1 MDKGK
6 MGIVTI
12 GITVAILIAV
22 FLFVTFT
29 SVNRDRPQITLPTEE
44 SASDHLNSG
53 QEENQAEPISKV
65 DVTPTT
71 VQDVIETLYRPESYM
86 RTITLTT
93 FWSGGQG
100 TTMVESYIHEGC
112 ARFDMFLP
120 GGQIRHT
127 IRTPELTC
135 IWYNQ
140 ERKVSS
146 VRTGDFSEDAE
157 QWIPTYEDLLNVNK
171 KDIIDAGYV
180 DYQDIDCIYAMTE
193 KDADG
198 YSERYWIS
206 VDNGLLVAAERL
218 QEETVIYRMEALA
231 TVVGIP
237 DTERFT
243 LPNGTVVS
251 G

>member
-1 MDKGK
+1 M
-6 MGIVTI
+6 
-12 GITVAILIAV
+12 
-22 FLFVTFT
+22 
-29 SVNRDRPQITLPTEE
+29 
-44 SASDHLNSG
+44 
-53 QEENQAEPISKV
+53 
-65 DVTPTT
+65 
-71 VQDVIETLYRPESYM
+71 
-86 RTITLTT
+86 
-93 FWSGGQG
+93 
-100 TTMVESYIHEGC
+100 
-112 ARFDMFLP
+112 
-120 GGQIRHT
+120 
-127 IRTPELTC
+127 
-135 IWYNQ
+135 
-140 ERKVSS
+140 
-146 VRTGDFSEDAE
+146 
-157 QWIPTYEDLLNVNK
+157 LNVNK